1 MAEKEQSKFSI
12 PAYTGSEGKQ
22 VKKRKTVFEKAMNKK
37 SLDKS
42 RNNRLRVNIGVAFQ
56 RWRQL
61 RDLKGLKSD
70 SMVALFLL
78 DR

>member
-42 RNNRLRVNIGVAFQ
+42 RNNTSQYRRGFPAVATTEGSQ
-56 RWRQL
+56 
-61 RDLKGLKSD
+61 G
-70 SMVALFLL
+70 A
-78 DR
+78 